1 MSVTWLEA
9 LAKTI
14 QQKKCQSDSSNNQ
27 VTHKQQQD
35 NADTWKMM
43 KQIWVLKPNQLK
55 IFSKPKIRL
64 PQRAAS

>member
-1 MSVTWLEA
+1 MLIIWLEA

-43 KQIWVLKPNQLK
+43 KQIRVLKPNQLE